1 MPAFRVLFVAMALC
15 LWLLSLGGC
24 VLVDGDDER
33 RVERARFLL
42 ADDASPPP
50 EDRPWADVRLPDNW
64 SRSRRQT
71 EGIGWYRM
79 PLDLGAG
86 APARLGILVPRLTMN
101 GEIFVNGQRVLSG
114 GRMTDPVTRNWNTP
128 FFVEVPAALLRPGA
142 NVLDIRLFAY
152 RNSNGGLG
160 WVYWGEAG
168 SLQARGASLYALHVK
183 GAVLS
188 FAVAVVAAFIGIATW
203 VRMNREPTYGLF
215 GLAMIAWAVRYTNY
229 FVQDAPF
236 NATAYAVLVN
246 SAQGWFFI
254 FFTPFLLR
262 LSKLRWPTLEWTLFG
277 MAIVGTGCIYAAFQG
292 WVALGLVIGLWMCV
306 WVPGSAVLLAI
317 SARNAYRSRTTSAV
331 VAGIVAWVYVPLT
344 VRDLLITSDL
354 VSFDSSYLSHYVGVP
369 LALLIAWMVIDRL
382 VESAQAAAKAELARA
397 RAASEERERITQD
410 MHDGLG
416 LQLNAALRVV
426 ERGHSDRNT
435 VIDLLRSCLDE
446 LRLIVDSSATHA
458 AEFLP
463 LLASLRI
470 RQQSRLE
477 RIGIHI
483 RWQMEPFPSDLVLP
497 PGMKTQVLRI
507 VQEAINNT
515 IKHAGATQ
523 IEFRTIS
530 SPRPARIVFEVR
542 DNGTGFRV
550 DAGHAGH
557 GLSGMRRRALAAGVE
572 LAIDSGAGGTTIRI
586 DLPDFRAQP
595 LQHAGSPA
603 GR

>member
-1 MPAFRVLFVAMALC
+1 M
-15 LWLLSLGGC
+15 
-24 VLVDGDDER
+24 
-33 RVERARFLL
+33 

-50 EDRPWADVRLPDNW
+50 EDRSWADVRLPDNW

-71 EGIGWYRM
+71 EGIGWYRI
-79 PLDLGAG
+79 PLDLATG
-86 APARLGILVPRLTMN
+86 APARLGILVPRLSMN

-114 GRMTDPVTRNWNTP
+114 GRLTDPVTRNWNTP
-128 FFVEVPAALLRPGA
+128 FFVEVPTALLRPGA

-203 VRMNREPTYGLF
+203 VRMNREPIYGLF

-236 NATAYAVLVN
+236 NATAYAVLVH

-262 LSKLRWPTLEWTLFG
+262 LSKLRWPTLEWTLLG

-292 WVALGLVIGLWMCV
+292 WMALGLVIGLWMCV

-331 VAGIVAWVYVPLT
+331 LAGIVAWVYVPLT

-354 VSFDSSYLSHYVGVP
+354 ISFDSSYISHYVGVP

-382 VESAQAAAKAELARA
+382 VESAQAAAKSELARA
-397 RAASEERERITQD
+397 HAASEERQRITQD

-435 VIDLLRSCLDE
+435 VTDLLRSCLDE
-446 LRLIVDSSATHA
+446 LRLIVDSSAAHA
-458 AEFLP
+458 GEFLP

-470 RQQSRLE
+470 HQQSRLE

-483 RWQMEPFPSDLVLP
+483 RWQMEAFPADLVLP

-515 IKHAGATQ
+515 IKHAGATL

-557 GLSGMRRRALAAGVE
+557 GLSGMHRRALAAGVE

-586 DLPDFRAQP
+586 DLPDLRAQP
-595 LQHAGSPA
+595 LQHDGSPA
-603 GR
+603 AR